1 MSSEGAAYKLLK
13 FAYAADKIIARSV
26 IRVIILKS
34 LSYISWKRDCNTE
47 DEIHSKL
54 YNSHKE
60 ICLWHKNN
68 FVTV

>member
-34 LSYISWKRDCNTE
+34 LSYIS
-47 DEIHSKL
+47 
-54 YNSHKE
+54 
-60 ICLWHKNN
+60 
-68 FVTV
+68 